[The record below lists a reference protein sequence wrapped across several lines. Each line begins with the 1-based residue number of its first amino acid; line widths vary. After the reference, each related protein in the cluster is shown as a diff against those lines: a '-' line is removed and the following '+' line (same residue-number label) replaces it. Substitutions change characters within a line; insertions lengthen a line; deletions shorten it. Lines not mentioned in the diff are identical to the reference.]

1 MREDIHSTNDIDK
14 SYANAR
20 PKLGTRSEHV
30 TLFSLYHS
38 ILCSFHRKYDFKGKK
53 RKISEE
59 DDEQSLADSVR
70 TISALFQVGGNAILP
85 NSRNGLQ
92 PDASLEVRVASI
104 GAEIAAAI
112 AQAQSRV
119 YEVDEEEDEED
130 EESGSGQELGGPE
143 IIGPN
148 TSGIR
153 DLGNEAAP
161 GVDKEG
167 RIFVEED
174 DDSDAFP
181 MPLRT
186 RKGKDSPTIGN
197 KRKR

>member
-1 MREDIHSTNDIDK
+1 
-14 SYANAR
+14 
-20 PKLGTRSEHV
+20 
-30 TLFSLYHS
+30 
-38 ILCSFHRKYDFKGKK
+38 LCCRKYDFKGKK
-53 RKISEE
+53 RKISED
-59 DDEQSLADSVR
+59 DDEQSLAESVR
-70 TISALFQVGGNAILP
+70 KISALFQAGGNAILP
-85 NSRNGLQ
+85 NARNGLE

-119 YEVDEEEDEED
+119 YEVDEEEDDED

-153 DLGNEAAP
+153 DHGNEGKED
-161 GVDKEG
+161 GV
-167 RIFVEED
+167 ILEEE

-181 MPLRT
+181 LPLRT
-186 RKGKDSPTIGN
+186 RRGKESPAIGN

>member
-1 MREDIHSTNDIDK
+1 
-14 SYANAR
+14 
-20 PKLGTRSEHV
+20 
-30 TLFSLYHS
+30 
-38 ILCSFHRKYDFKGKK
+38 
-53 RKISEE
+53 
-59 DDEQSLADSVR
+59 
-70 TISALFQVGGNAILP
+70 
-85 NSRNGLQ
+85 
-92 PDASLEVRVASI
+92 VASI

-119 YEVDEEEDEED
+119 YEVDEEEDDED
-130 EESGSGQELGGPE
+130 EESGSGQELVGPE

-161 GVDKEG
+161 SVDKEG
-167 RIFVEED
+167 RILVEED

-186 RKGKDSPTIGN
+186 RRGKDSPTIGN

>member
-1 MREDIHSTNDIDK
+1 MGTLTH
-14 SYANAR
+14 AR
-20 PKLGTRSEHV
+20 V
-30 TLFSLYHS
+30 
-38 ILCSFHRKYDFKGKK
+38 RKYDFKGKK
-53 RKISEE
+53 RKISEADE
-59 DDEQSLADSVR
+59 EQSLAESVR
-70 TISALFQVGGNAILP
+70 TISALFQAGSNAILP
-85 NSRNGLQ
+85 SSRNGLQ
-92 PDASLEVRVASI
+92 PDSSLDVRVASI

-119 YEVDEEEDEED
+119 YEVDEEEDDED
-130 EESGSGQELGGPE
+130 EESGSGQELGGSE

-153 DLGNEAAP
+153 DLGNEAAS
-161 GVDKEG
+161 GVDKG
-167 RIFVEED
+167 RILVEED

-186 RKGKDSPTIGN
+186 RKGKDSPTVGN

>member
-1 MREDIHSTNDIDK
+1 MRTHDPNWEPDPNI
-14 SYANAR
+14 
-20 PKLGTRSEHV
+20 
-30 TLFSLYHS
+30 
-38 ILCSFHRKYDFKGKK
+38 KYDFKGKK

-59 DDEQSLADSVR
+59 DEEQSLADSVR
-70 TISALFQVGGNAILP
+70 TISALFQVGGNAIVP

-153 DLGNEAAP
+153 DFGNE
-161 GVDKEG
+161 VVKG
-167 RIFVEED
+167 RIVVEED

-186 RKGKDSPTIGN
+186 RKGKDSPTVGN

>member
-1 MREDIHSTNDIDK
+1 MCR
-14 SYANAR
+14 
-20 PKLGTRSEHV
+20 
-30 TLFSLYHS
+30 
-38 ILCSFHRKYDFKGKK
+38 RKYDFKGKK
-53 RKISEE
+53 RKISED
-59 DDEQSLADSVR
+59 DDERNLAESVR
-70 TISALFQVGGNAILP
+70 TISALFQAGGNAILP
-85 NSRNGLQ
+85 NARNGVQ
-92 PDASLEVRVASI
+92 SDASLEVRVASI

-119 YEVDEEEDEED
+119 YEVDEEEEEDED

-153 DLGNEAAP
+153 DLGNEA
-161 GVDKEG
+161 VRDKEG
-167 RIFVEED
+167 RILLEED
-174 DDSDAFP
+174 DDSDTFP

>member
-1 MREDIHSTNDIDK
+1 MSHFNS
-14 SYANAR
+14 
-20 PKLGTRSEHV
+20 RSC
-30 TLFSLYHS
+30 L
-38 ILCSFHRKYDFKGKK
+38 RKYDFKGKK
-53 RKISEE
+53 RKISED
-59 DDEQSLADSVR
+59 DDEQSLAESVR
-70 TISALFQVGGNAILP
+70 TISALFQAGGNA
-85 NSRNGLQ
+85 LQ

-119 YEVDEEEDEED
+119 YEIDEEEDEED
-130 EESGSGQELGGPE
+130 EESGSGQELAGPE

-153 DLGNEAAP
+153 DLGNEAAS

-181 MPLRT
+181 VPLRT

-197 KRKR
+197 KRKRCP

>member
-1 MREDIHSTNDIDK
+1 M
-14 SYANAR
+14 
-20 PKLGTRSEHV
+20 
-30 TLFSLYHS
+30 
-38 ILCSFHRKYDFKGKK
+38 
-53 RKISEE
+53 
-59 DDEQSLADSVR
+59 ADSVR
-70 TISALFQVGGNAILP
+70 TISALFQVGGNTILP

-92 PDASLEVRVASI
+92 SDTSLEVRVASI

-119 YEVDEEEDEED
+119 YEVDEEEEDED

-143 IIGPN
+143 TIGPN